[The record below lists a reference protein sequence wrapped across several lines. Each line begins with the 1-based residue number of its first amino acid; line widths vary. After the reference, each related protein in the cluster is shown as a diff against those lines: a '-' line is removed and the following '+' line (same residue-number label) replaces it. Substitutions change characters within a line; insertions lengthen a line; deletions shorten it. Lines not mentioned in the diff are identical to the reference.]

1 MFTVCKDIEEYKNLV
16 NKDLEEDMEVTCDMR
31 QYENYEVKKH
41 IVLYHPDLKAVNTED
56 NPDNVAPTIETG
68 AKIDDGIFSAVL
80 KKHSWNVIV
89 LGKK

>member
-1 MFTVCKDIEEYKNLV
+1 K
-16 NKDLEEDMEVTCDMR
+16 R
-31 QYENYEVKKH
+31 Q
-41 IVLYHPDLKAVNTED
+41 VLYHPDLKAVNTED